1 MLKVMT
7 IFGTRPEAIKMAPLV
22 KALQAA
28 PDMEPI
34 VTVTA
39 QHRDMLDQVLNLF
52 NITPDYD
59 LNIMSQG
66 QTLYDVTNRALMGLK
81 DVLEEAKKIER
92 EIIQWRKDL
101 HKIPELNLYL
111 PKTTKYVEE
120 KAQKLGF
127 ELLVKNEE
135 NRTNTLIS
143 VYREGIIIKSIISA
157 SVIAS
162 LAVLA

>member
-52 NITPDYD
+52 NITPVSYTH
-59 LNIMSQG
+59 L
-66 QTLYDVTNRALMGLK
+66 
-81 DVLEEAKKIER
+81 
-92 EIIQWRKDL
+92 
-101 HKIPELNLYL
+101 
-111 PKTTKYVEE
+111 
-120 KAQKLGF
+120 
-127 ELLVKNEE
+127 
-135 NRTNTLIS
+135 
-143 VYREGIIIKSIISA
+143 
-157 SVIAS
+157 
-162 LAVLA
+162 

>member
-1 MLKVMT
+1 
-7 IFGTRPEAIKMAPLV
+7 MAPLV

-39 QHRDMLDQVLNLF
+39 QDRDMLDQVLNLF

-81 DVLEEAKKIER
+81 DVLEEA
-92 EIIQWRKDL
+92 
-101 HKIPELNLYL
+101 NLMWYSFMVILQL
-111 PKTTKYVEE
+111 P
-120 KAQKLGF
+120 
-127 ELLVKNEE
+127 LLVPWLLSTKKF
-135 NRTNTLIS
+135 L
-143 VYREGIIIKSIISA
+143 
-157 SVIAS
+157 
-162 LAVLA
+162 

>member
-59 LNIMSQG
+59 EPRS
-66 QTLYDVTNRALMGLK
+66 
-81 DVLEEAKKIER
+81 
-92 EIIQWRKDL
+92 
-101 HKIPELNLYL
+101 
-111 PKTTKYVEE
+111 
-120 KAQKLGF
+120 
-127 ELLVKNEE
+127 
-135 NRTNTLIS
+135 NTI
-143 VYREGIIIKSIISA
+143 
-157 SVIAS
+157 
-162 LAVLA
+162 

>member
-52 NITPDYD
+52 NITPD
-59 LNIMSQG
+59 LS
-66 QTLYDVTNRALMGLK
+66 
-81 DVLEEAKKIER
+81 
-92 EIIQWRKDL
+92 
-101 HKIPELNLYL
+101 
-111 PKTTKYVEE
+111 
-120 KAQKLGF
+120 
-127 ELLVKNEE
+127 
-135 NRTNTLIS
+135 LIH
-143 VYREGIIIKSIISA
+143 I
-157 SVIAS
+157 
-162 LAVLA
+162 

>member
-22 KALQAA
+22 KALEAA

-59 LNIMSQG
+59 LNIMS
-66 QTLYDVTNRALMGLK
+66 R
-81 DVLEEAKKIER
+81 R
-92 EIIQWRKDL
+92 
-101 HKIPELNLYL
+101 PNLVRCD
-111 PKTTKYVEE
+111 KSC
-120 KAQKLGF
+120 
-127 ELLVKNEE
+127 LV
-135 NRTNTLIS
+135 RS
-143 VYREGIIIKSIISA
+143 
-157 SVIAS
+157 
-162 LAVLA
+162 